1 MRLQIHYVAVSVF
14 KNTGACIANN
24 QEISGQVALIFS
36 NVTNLVAVVETQQ
49 GTATAISVQRAVPES
64 QMVTI

>member
-1 MRLQIHYVAVSVF
+1 MRLQTHYVAVSLF

-24 QEISGQVALIFS
+24 QEISGQLPLIFP
-36 NVTNLVAVVETQQ
+36 NVTNLVPVVETQQ
-49 GTATAISVQRAVPES
+49 GTATAISVQRAIPEP